1 LQSLLSPWGEEAY
14 RNPSAGKTT
23 RKEANVAEIRVERK
37 ERRSLLPWILGLVLL
52 ALVVW
57 GLMEMGDRDRNT
69 TDNGAAS
76 SVGVQIPEQPVAL
89 RQYALAAVD
98 VLAEAA

>member
-1 LQSLLSPWGEEAY
+1 M
-14 RNPSAGKTT
+14 
-23 RKEANVAEIRVERK
+23 AEIRVERK

-57 GLMEMGDRDRNT
+57 GLMEMGNRDEAPA
-69 TDNGAAS
+69 DNGAA
-76 SVGVQIPEQPVAL
+76 SVGVQIPEQPPAL
-89 RQYALAAVD
+89 RQYALAVVD

>member
-1 LQSLLSPWGEEAY
+1 LQSLLVHGATSHLGAP
-14 RNPSAGKTT
+14 RLGKTT
-23 RKEANVAEIRVERK
+23 WKEANVAEIRVERK

-52 ALVVW
+52 ALVIW
-57 GLMEMGDRDRNT
+57 GLMEMSHRDRRPADT
-69 TDNGAAS
+69 GAA
-76 SVGVQIPEQPVAL
+76 SVGVQIPEQPPAL